1 MPIVQSFDPVIG
13 TNPKVLILGSM
24 PGVASL
30 ELQQYYAHPRNGFWP
45 IMAELFGVE
54 WAPDYANRIEQLQQ
68 LPVILWDVL
77 RSCRRE
83 GSLDAAICSSEFEPN
98 AIAELLQ
105 RHTSVRLIA
114 FNGATAEKFFR
125 QQVAPDIPDLER
137 FDLRRLPSTSPAHAS
152 KRLAQ
157 KLEDWRIILTYC
169 S

>member
-1 MPIVQSFDPVIG
+1 MPVVQSFDPVIG
-13 TNPKVLILGSM
+13 KNPTVLILGSM

-30 ELQQYYAHPRNGFWP
+30 EVQQYYAHPRNGFWP
-45 IMAELFGVE
+45 IMGELFGVE
-54 WAPDYANRIEQLQQ
+54 WATDYESRIQQLKQ

-105 RHTSVRLIA
+105 QYASVRLIA

-125 QQVAPDIPDLER
+125 QQIVPDIPDLKRYER
-137 FDLRRLPSTSPAHAS
+137 VRLPSTSPAHAS
-152 KRLAQ
+152 KRLAE
-157 KLEDWRIILTYC
+157 KLEDWRIITTYC
-169 S
+169 I

>member
-1 MPIVQSFDPVIG
+1 MPLVQSFDPIIG
-13 TNPKVLILGSM
+13 TNPRVLILGSM

-30 ELQQYYAHPRNGFWP
+30 EVQQYYAHPRNGFWP
-45 IMAELFGVE
+45 IMAELFDVE
-54 WAPDYANRIEQLQQ
+54 WASDYESRIEQLRQ

-105 RHTSVRLIA
+105 QHDSLRLIA

-125 QQVAPDIPDLER
+125 QRVAPEIADLER
-137 FDLRRLPSTSPAHAS
+137 FELIRLPSTSPAHAS

-157 KLEDWRIILTYC
+157 KLEDWRIILSYC
-169 S
+169 C